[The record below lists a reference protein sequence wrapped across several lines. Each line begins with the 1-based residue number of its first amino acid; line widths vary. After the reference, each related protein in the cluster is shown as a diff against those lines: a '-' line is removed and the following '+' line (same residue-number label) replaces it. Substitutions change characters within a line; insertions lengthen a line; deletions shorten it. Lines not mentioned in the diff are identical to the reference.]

1 MIKLG
6 LTCAIWVYYKIPGVF
21 DQNQFNSD
29 SIGQNIFFWQIQ
41 LKFEIKNIHF
51 DVNKSQ
57 STNIF
62 LYFAVNFFSKCR
74 VVFVG
79 VVFTAVVVAFTEYYF

>member
-29 SIGQNIFFWQIQ
+29 SIGQNIFFW
-41 LKFEIKNIHF
+41 
-51 DVNKSQ
+51 
-57 STNIF
+57 
-62 LYFAVNFFSKCR
+62 
-74 VVFVG
+74 
-79 VVFTAVVVAFTEYYF
+79 